1 MAVIDL
7 VVFEMNNTLYALDI
21 TLAREIVEMM
31 EITPIPRSPVH
42 IAGIINLRGEITKV
56 INLSTLL
63 EIPENSIEES
73 RKIIILTSEE
83 SGSAKM
89 GIIVDEVK
97 SVIQVDE
104 DTIDKMDNAISK
116 EAYIKGIIKQKS
128 DSEKEDTKLI
138 IWIDLTKILDELN
151 IE

>member
-31 EITPIPRSPVH
+31 EITPIPRSPAH

-56 INLSTLL
+56 INLSSLL
-63 EIPENSIEES
+63 EIPENPIEES